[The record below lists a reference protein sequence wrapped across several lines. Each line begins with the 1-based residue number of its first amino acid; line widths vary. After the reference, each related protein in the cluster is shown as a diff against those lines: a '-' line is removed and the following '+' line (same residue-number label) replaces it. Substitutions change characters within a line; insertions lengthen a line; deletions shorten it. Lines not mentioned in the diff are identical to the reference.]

1 VSGAAVDVA
10 VRIALQDS
18 ATPGID
24 KAAQKQQQ
32 AFGKTTAAV
41 EQGNARQ
48 RTSYERT
55 SQAREL
61 LGVRS
66 EQRIQREIA
75 QTEAAYKR
83 LMVAGKLSA
92 QEQARALD
100 ATTSKVTKLTNEM
113 GKLTAAQD
121 KAARSAEQQARGAK
135 ALQVGG
141 AVVAGVVAG
150 KYVLQAP
157 VKEAISYDRRLA
169 NMANTAYSERDA
181 TGRKIGM
188 TTLEGSI
195 NSARKFGGGTREQA
209 AEALDKLIAS
219 GTVSDR
225 DAMAMLPGI
234 MKAST
239 ASGASASEL
248 ANIAIRSKQSFK
260 IKAEDLPAVLSA
272 AMVSGQAGGF
282 ELKDMAKWLPQQMAM
297 AGNLGLSGKDGIA
310 KLMAWNQASVITSG
324 TKDEAG
330 NNLKDLLSE
339 LNSGHFT
346 GFMAQQYM
354 NGGHHLKKG
363 QKESAM
369 KSVDDVFLDYQ
380 SRGVDKVSATIE
392 MMEKIISKDKKYQTL
407 QAKLKAVPKDDKD
420 GQRTVIE
427 SMAAQMQG
435 TAIGKVFHNQQSL
448 AGFLGLL
455 NNQSYVA
462 DVLDKTRGQYGK
474 TDARSE
480 VTGSYGV
487 IAGTSDFK
495 LEQAGED
502 KKVAEKAALDGLTPA
517 IGKAAEAFSNLAS
530 KYPALT
536 GGTILAATGLTA
548 VAGAAGL
555 AALTLGG
562 GTKGSAINN
571 AAGRAMQ
578 YLPSG
583 KAMGRAGI
591 LGVGAVVGG
600 AGLNAAFGEESAVS
614 RYGSSALNGAA
625 TGAFIGSVIPVLGTA
640 VGAAVGGVLG
650 LVYESLKAKPAEPV
664 APPPEPSKP
673 VDVNANMTVGLAPG
687 LVLYSQS
694 IQANGANVR
703 MNTGNIM
710 NGGM

>member
-1 VSGAAVDVA
+1 MSGAAVDVA

-24 KAAQKQQQ
+24 KAAERINQVNQ
-32 AFGKTTAAV
+32 KTTEVV
-41 EQGNARQ
+41 EKSNARQ

-83 LMVAGKLSA
+83 LMDTGKLSA

-113 GKLTAAQD
+113 GKLTAAQE
-121 KAARSAEQQARGAK
+121 KSARGAK

-150 KYVLQAP
+150 KYALQAP
-157 VKEAISYDRRLA
+157 VKDAISYDRRLA
-169 NMANTAYSERDA
+169 NMANTAYSERDES
-181 TGRKIGM
+181 GRKVGM
-188 TTLEGSI
+188 STLEGAV
-195 NSARKFGGGTREQA
+195 NKARKFGGGTREQA

-225 DAMAMLPGI
+225 DAMTMLPGI

-248 ANIAIRSKQSFK
+248 ANIAIRAKQSFK
-260 IKAEDLPAVLSA
+260 IKAEDLPSVLSA

-297 AGNLGLSGKDGIA
+297 AGNLGISGKDGIA

-380 SRGVDKVSATIE
+380 SRGVDKVSATME
-392 MMEKIISKDKKYQTL
+392 MMEKIISKDKNYQVL

-420 GQRTVIE
+420 GQRAVIE

-455 NNQSYVA
+455 NNQVYVA
-462 DVLDKTRGQYGK
+462 DVLDKTRSQYGK
-474 TDARSE
+474 TDAQSE

-517 IGKAAEAFSNLAS
+517 IGKAAEAFGNLAS

-536 GGTILAATGLTA
+536 GGTILATTGLTA

-562 GTKGSAINN
+562 GKGAAITN

-583 KAMGRAGI
+583 KTVGRAGV
-591 LGVGAVVGG
+591 LGLGAVVGG
-600 AGLNAAFGEESAVS
+600 AGLNAAFGEESAIS

-625 TGAFIGSVIPVLGTA
+625 TGALIGSVIPGLGTA
-640 VGAAVGGVLG
+640 VGAAVGGALG
-650 LVYESLKAKPAEPV
+650 LVVESLKAAPA
-664 APPPEPSKP
+664 APPQEPPKMSGEIK
-673 VDVNANMTVGLAPG
+673 VSVTDDRVHVASTKMNASNMNASLLTDTG
-687 LVLYSQS
+687 S
-694 IQANGANVR
+694 IWNGA
-703 MNTGNIM
+703 M
-710 NGGM
+710 